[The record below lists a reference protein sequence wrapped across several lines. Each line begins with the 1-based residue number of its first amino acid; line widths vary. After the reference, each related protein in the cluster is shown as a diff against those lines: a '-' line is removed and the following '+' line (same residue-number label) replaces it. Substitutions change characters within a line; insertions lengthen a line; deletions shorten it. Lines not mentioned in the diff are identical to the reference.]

1 MCALHVLFANR
12 LTGGRKCIMSHGPV
26 ITYNQYTALVKV
38 VLQFLMQN
46 QLTEQSYRHGFAN
59 MYNTVH

>member
-1 MCALHVLFANR
+1 
-12 LTGGRKCIMSHGPV
+12 MSHGPV